1 MKVTTFENIIKI
13 LESAF
18 SNFTFN
24 IKDEFKV
31 EVWYGE
37 LAYMDDIKAVL
48 AAKKVISTYDF
59 VTIKNIK
66 EAYGTIDNPAKIDIE
81 EGWGLV
87 EKAIRIFGYARS
99 SEALESLPTQV
110 QKAVMYMGG
119 FQSICEAEKKE
130 VARGQFN
137 KAMASVNTRAR
148 NNATLG
154 QPLLEQLNIYQSL
167 AENTEKTCLENHHQD
182 YIPRTNSDIDQNK
195 TYISHIRDIISQS
208 SNKTEVAL

>member
-1 MKVTTFENIIKI
+1 MKVTTFETIMKI

-18 SNFTFN
+18 MNFTFN

-37 LAYMDDIKAVL
+37 LAYMDDAKAVL

-66 EAYGTIDNPAKIDIE
+66 EAYGMIDNPMKVDTE

-87 EKAIRIFGYARS
+87 EKAIRNFGYMRAE
-99 SEALESLPTQV
+99 EALASLPTQV

-130 VARGQFN
+130 VVRGQFN
-137 KAMASVNTRAR
+137 KAMAAINTRAKS
-148 NNATLG
+148 NATLG
-154 QPLLEQLNIYQSL
+154 QPLLEQLNIYQEL
-167 AENTEKTCLENHHQD
+167 AEKSEQAFLENSQQE
-182 YIPRTNSDIDQNK
+182 YVPRENRDIDQNK
-195 TYISHIRDIISQS
+195 TYISHIRDIITQS
-208 SNKTEVAL
+208 TTKAEVAV